1 MKTKTEEGK
10 ENSHHRVFMMT
21 KTEGRKEKKSPW
33 NTQDE
38 KIVRKENTHH
48 KAREIKV
55 ISKLATNAQFGVI
68 NARFFHILI
77 FLPVIKMH
85 FILFSR

>member
-1 MKTKTEEGK
+1 MIKK
-10 ENSHHRVFMMT
+10 SS
-21 KTEGRKEKKSPW
+21 KEKKTLVIAQESKLSP
-33 NTQDE
+33 
-38 KIVRKENTHH
+38 
-48 KAREIKV
+48 
-55 ISKLATNAQFGVI
+55 KLATNAQFGVI